1 MLMNVD
7 SKDFIASLRS
17 GSEEAFTILHNHYN
31 LSLCS
36 YAYRILG
43 DNNEAKEVVHLTFC
57 KIWDNRKK
65 IEITESLKSYL
76 YKSVYNNCISL
87 LRKNK
92 QYNKYVQLGFG
103 DLYFT
108 RIVQNPFVE
117 LKLIDSES
125 RKIILSAINELPD
138 RRRDIFIKCKLKGMT
153 YSQVAE
159 TLNISVKTVETQ
171 MSFALKNLRK
181 KLDWLLIFLML
192 P

>member
-7 SKDFIASLRS
+7 STDFIASLRS

-43 DNNEAKEVVHLTFC
+43 DNNEAKEVVHITFC
-57 KIWDNRKK
+57 KIWDNRKR

-76 YKSVYNNCISL
+76 YKSVYIIASVCLGKISNTINISNWVW
-87 LRKNK
+87 R
-92 QYNKYVQLGFG
+92 
-103 DLYFT
+103 LYFT

-117 LKLIDSES
+117 LKLLDSES

-138 RRRDIFIKCKLKGMT
+138 RRRDIFIRC
-153 YSQVAE
+153 
-159 TLNISVKTVETQ
+159 
-171 MSFALKNLRK
+171 NLRG
-181 KLDWLLIFLML
+181 
-192 P
+192 